1 MGVSDASVPF
11 KKLNNYT
18 PSNQHY
24 ISFDSLKIISN
35 TKISK
40 NLKEVLSANTDK
52 KNTSKINIIN
62 TNNGFNLPYNIN
74 KNNNL
79 VHYQGKKLSYL
90 KNTNVSK
97 TVDKKLTNNN
107 INKNNIF
114 TETNNKNNRSNKNN
128 ASYIKENSKKCV
140 KMKEKCMNN
149 NIKNINIH
157 NNSSKDIIPFY
168 YKPKRILTQK
178 ASKKSKDNKNYKN
191 NYISNMDTSKK
202 RKYKININNKMIKT
216 KSKDNFNPKNI
227 GINNINN
234 MPGIDMHRSFNNIS
248 RLSPKDKFN
257 INNNSSIKNKINYK
271 IKNIAD
277 IHNYYNENK
286 NRPIYLID
294 DVNNKKKERQY
305 SNENDFNKIIR
316 HNKENSK
323 SKIYLDLLKLK
334 ERKWQEEIININK
347 LISYN
352 RTPKNKSNHISI
364 NYILQKLLLLY
375 DNFNWLINSI
385 GFIYSSI
392 VYENKKDLVNING
405 DTINL
410 NLPSFDSMLWYKG
423 FIWKGLY
430 IRIDKN
436 INAINNIKKEI
447 KALNYFFFDYLHIIW
462 NDNNKIIE
470 DSEINNT
477 ILSNN
482 IIFPLIGY
490 CQIHSFILIVS
501 SIIKPER
508 NNSINI
514 YNIIEQSNG
523 IIELNSNININEN
536 NIYGN
541 KMKNKYHYKED
552 VKKINN
558 NKLNNSIDF
567 NSNINKNINK

>member
-1 MGVSDASVPF
+1 
-11 KKLNNYT
+11 
-18 PSNQHY
+18 
-24 ISFDSLKIISN
+24 
-35 TKISK
+35 
-40 NLKEVLSANTDK
+40 
-52 KNTSKINIIN
+52 
-62 TNNGFNLPYNIN
+62 
-74 KNNNL
+74 
-79 VHYQGKKLSYL
+79 
-90 KNTNVSK
+90 
-97 TVDKKLTNNN
+97 
-107 INKNNIF
+107 
-114 TETNNKNNRSNKNN
+114 
-128 ASYIKENSKKCV
+128 
-140 KMKEKCMNN
+140 
-149 NIKNINIH
+149 
-157 NNSSKDIIPFY
+157 
-168 YKPKRILTQK
+168 
-178 ASKKSKDNKNYKN
+178 
-191 NYISNMDTSKK
+191 MDTSKK

-558 NKLNNSIDF
+558 NKLNNC
-567 NSNINKNINK
+567 KK

>member
-79 VHYQGKKLSYL
+79 IHYQGKKLSYL

-316 HNKENSK
+316 HKKENSK

-364 NYILQKLLLLY
+364 NYILEKL
-375 DNFNWLINSI
+375 
-385 GFIYSSI
+385 
-392 VYENKKDLVNING
+392 
-405 DTINL
+405 
-410 NLPSFDSMLWYKG
+410 
-423 FIWKGLY
+423 
-430 IRIDKN
+430 
-436 INAINNIKKEI
+436 
-447 KALNYFFFDYLHIIW
+447 
-462 NDNNKIIE
+462 
-470 DSEINNT
+470 
-477 ILSNN
+477 
-482 IIFPLIGY
+482 
-490 CQIHSFILIVS
+490 
-501 SIIKPER
+501 
-508 NNSINI
+508 
-514 YNIIEQSNG
+514 
-523 IIELNSNININEN
+523 
-536 NIYGN
+536 
-541 KMKNKYHYKED
+541 
-552 VKKINN
+552 
-558 NKLNNSIDF
+558 
-567 NSNINKNINK
+567 